1 MKLIRASELENG
13 IDFVHGIPWDLGVDL
28 SRELL
33 PVDKDGAFFGTL
45 SEKEKHAA
53 SWALG
58 LLASSAI
65 KEHEKILNELRMLA
79 CPKMTTEAATFFL
92 EEAVHSQA
100 YQRFLDEA
108 AKKLNLSSPELSSFL
123 PQYKKTSLS
132 GFLYAIEAML
142 GGNAIWWAVAATE
155 EESIRLFQKLL
166 PNKVNTD
173 TLFFE
178 LNRLHFLEESRHSS
192 FSYQMIRHRNS
203 ARILKRWSFAVSRVL
218 QTIWLFQELNAFKK
232 VKNFRNRHPLLEEM
246 TLLSEKI
253 DRMPWHQKL
262 KLIFR
267 ENFYTRMMSTPERHP
282 RLRRALEIEKMVIL
296 RLPGAV

>member
-1 MKLIRASELENG
+1 
-13 IDFVHGIPWDLGVDL
+13 
-28 SRELL
+28 
-33 PVDKDGAFFGTL
+33 
-45 SEKEKHAA
+45 KEKHAA

-65 KEHEKILNELRMLA
+65 KEHEKILNDLRALA
-79 CPKMTTEAATFFL
+79 CPKMTAEASTFFL
-92 EEAVHSQA
+92 EEAVHSEA

-108 AKKLNLSSPELSSFL
+108 AKKLNLTTTELSTFL
-123 PQYKKTSLS
+123 PKYKKTSFS
-132 GFLYAIEAML
+132 GRIYALEAKL

-166 PNKVNTD
+166 PNKENTD

-192 FSYQMIRHRNS
+192 FSYQMIRHRN
-203 ARILKRWSFAVSRVL
+203 AGKTLKKWSFAVSRVL
-218 QTIWLFQELNAFKK
+218 QTIWLFQELNGFRK
-232 VKNFRNRHPLLEEM
+232 VKNFRDRHPLLEEM
-246 TLLSEKI
+246 ALLSEKI
-253 DRMPWHQKL
+253 DRMSWRQKF